1 MLADVQSSYGLA
13 RPFQG
18 AGNFATD
25 HQGTIVR
32 EVCAAVATGRLIVVS
47 GLVGSGKTHLLRR
60 IEDELT
66 RAGKVAVA
74 KSLAVDKRRT
84 SLTSLIEAMFYD
96 LSPGD
101 RAQVKIPKQAERRE
115 RDLRDL
121 MRKGKRPVVLVVD
134 EAHDLHHKTLTGLK
148 RLMEVVADAGVLLSV
163 LLVGH
168 PRLRNDLRRPQMEE
182 IGYRTTIFD
191 YEGIG
196 ADQRRD
202 YVTWLLGACSDEG
215 VKPPELMD
223 EDAIDLLAERL
234 RTPLQI
240 EMHLTL
246 AFEQGFRV
254 DAKPVTAAVVEQVLS
269 RAIDDLEPTLN
280 RNGYDAAGIAQQ
292 FNAKPSDVRAYLAG
306 VLDHNSSRELTEK
319 LRQAGVPL

>member
-18 AGNFATD
+18 AGNFETE
-25 HQGTIVR
+25 HQRIIVR
-32 EVCAAVATGRLIVVS
+32 EVCAAVQTGRLIVVS

-60 IEDELT
+60 IEDELA

-84 SLTSLIEAMFYD
+84 SLSSLIKALFYD

-182 IGYRTTIFD
+182 IGYRTTSFD

-196 ADQRRD
+196 ADRRD
-202 YVTWLLGACSDEG
+202 YVAWLLGACAAEG
-215 VKPPELMD
+215 VKVADLMD
-223 EDAIDLLAERL
+223 EDAIDLIADRL

-246 AFEQGFRV
+246 AFEQGFRF
-254 DAKPVTAAVVEQVLS
+254 DTKPVTVEILEQVLS
-269 RAIDDLEPTLN
+269 RAIDDLEPTLT
-280 RNGYDAAGIAQQ
+280 RNGYDPVSLASQLGAR
-292 FNAKPSDVRAYLAG
+292 PSDVRAFLAG
-306 VLDHNSSRELTEK
+306 SLDPEHTRELTEQ
-319 LRQAGVPL
+319 LREAGVPV

>member
-18 AGNFATD
+18 VGNFETE
-25 HQGTIVR
+25 HQRTLVR
-32 EVCAAVATGRLIVVS
+32 EVCAAVQTGRLVVVS

-66 RAGKVAVA
+66 KAGKVAVA

-84 SLTSLIEAMFYD
+84 SLPSLIEALFYD

-121 MRKGKRPVVLVVD
+121 MKKAKRPVVLVVD

-182 IGYRTTIFD
+182 IGYRTTSFD

-196 ADQRRD
+196 TARRD
-202 YVTWLLGACSDEG
+202 YVAWLLGACAAEG
-215 VKPPELMD
+215 VKVSDLM
-223 EDAIDLLAERL
+223 EEEAIDLIADRL

-246 AFEQGFRV
+246 AFEQGFRF
-254 DAKPVTAAVVEQVLS
+254 DAKPVTLEIVEQVLS
-269 RAIDDLEPTLN
+269 RAIDDLEPTLT
-280 RNGYDAAGIAQQ
+280 RNGYDAASLASQL
-292 FNAKPSDVRAYLAG
+292 NARPSDVRAFLAG
-306 VLDHNSSRELTEK
+306 TLDPEHTLKLTEQ
-319 LRQAGVPL
+319 LREAGVPV